1 LFNKNKFK
9 KLTEQREWD
18 HKINLLEDV
27 PKELNTKA
35 YTMIVKEN
43 EALNQ
48 WLEEQLKMELI
59 VESSLR
65 YVAPYLY
72 IPKKNR
78 SLQLV

>member
-1 LFNKNKFK
+1 LFNKKKFK

-48 WLEEQLKMELI
+48 WLEEQLKMGLI